1 MHAINFC
8 SQVAVAAAEE
18 YEIVM
23 NKINIESI
31 NALVLIFIFKRNCS
45 FCTFNS
51 FACVHSVDRR
61 LYVQKIL
68 APSKVIHLMFYG
80 FEVE

>member
-1 MHAINFC
+1 M
-8 SQVAVAAAEE
+8 
-18 YEIVM
+18 VM

-51 FACVHSVDRR
+51 FACVHSENRR
-61 LYVQKIL
+61 LYIQKIL
-68 APSKVIHLMFYG
+68 APLKVSDLILWF
-80 FEVE
+80 